1 MCLGFLLME
10 QGHASSSTPSVSSSS
25 VGMISIKCAENVS
38 KSSDLDCVIVSQE
51 GVLAAENTQNQ
62 ENPAKRKKPLKS
74 EVWNHFDRFEIDTKG
89 MLLGIK
95 NWLNGKRALVHNGD
109 MFHMRCVAHILNLIV
124 KSGLEMVD
132 HLIEKIQKTA
142 RYIGSSAQ
150 RDEKFTIALSQTKF
164 NTKRQI
170 PFDVCQRLASGN

>member
-74 EVWNHFDRFEIDTKG
+74 EVWNHFDRFEIDTKAQS
-89 MLLGIK
+89 
-95 NWLNGKRALVHNGD
+95 GKAFEEGASKACD
-109 MFHMRCVAHILNLIV
+109 
-124 KSGLEMVD
+124 
-132 HLIEKIQKTA
+132 
-142 RYIGSSAQ
+142 
-150 RDEKFTIALSQTKF
+150 F
-164 NTKRQI
+164 NSH
-170 PFDVCQRLASGN
+170 DLDNE